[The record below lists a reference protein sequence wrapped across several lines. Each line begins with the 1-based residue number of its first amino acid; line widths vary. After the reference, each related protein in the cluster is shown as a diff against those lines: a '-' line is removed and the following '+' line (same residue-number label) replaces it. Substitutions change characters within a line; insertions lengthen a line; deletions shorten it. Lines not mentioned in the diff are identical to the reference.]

1 MRAMSVRTD
10 FEFSE
15 DLDSNPEVLKAYNDR
30 GYFIVR
36 SLLSGAELTKLQKA
50 LDHDEGITKHGYEI
64 SDGHGRNTKIVIWS
78 HPGNDITGMIARSQK
93 VAGTSEKLLGG
104 ESYHYHTKMIMKEP
118 RTGGSFVWHQD
129 YGYWYK
135 NGCLFPDMM
144 TSVFIAVD
152 KCDKENGCLQI
163 IPGSHKLGRIEHEMV
178 GGQTGANLDRVEFAK
193 KQLGFEFV
201 ELNAGDGIFFH
212 CNLLHCSSANN
223 SDRRRW
229 SFILAYNRKDNDPV
243 IPHHH
248 PQYTPMTIV
257 PNSAILECSDVP
269 DMTGKDFLDPK
280 NDKTVKAAPKEQ

>member
-1 MRAMSVRTD
+1 MSVRTD

-50 LDHDEGITKHGYEI
+50 LDHDEGITKHGYAI

-163 IPGSHKLGRIEHEMV
+163 IPGSSNK
-178 GGQTGANLDRVEFAK
+178 
-193 KQLGFEFV
+193 
-201 ELNAGDGIFFH
+201 
-212 CNLLHCSSANN
+212 
-223 SDRRRW
+223 
-229 SFILAYNRKDNDPV
+229 
-243 IPHHH
+243 
-248 PQYTPMTIV
+248 
-257 PNSAILECSDVP
+257 
-269 DMTGKDFLDPK
+269 
-280 NDKTVKAAPKEQ
+280 